1 MAFSIARNG
10 AVELAHETLGPAT
23 GAPMLLIGGAG
34 TQMIHW
40 PDEFLTALVERGF
53 QVTRFDLRDAGRST
67 HCADLPPYGLH
78 DMAADA
84 VAVLDA
90 LGRESAHVVGV
101 SLGGMIGQV
110 MAVHHA
116 DRVASL
122 TSIAAAPWF
131 AWRMLR
137 PRLPTMARLMAVYGR
152 PRRTREA
159 EIAAWLR
166 LFPLMGSPR
175 YPLDEAWIRDV
186 TGRAY
191 DIAHDPAADRRQ
203 QRAATASGDRRPEL
217 ARVRAPTLVVHGAA
231 DPIQSERAGRA
242 TAAAVPG
249 ARLLILPEVGHG
261 LPPAPLWPQLLGEIA
276 GVARSGGA
284 AIP

>member
-1 MAFSIARNG
+1 MGFSVARNG
-10 AVELAHETLGPAT
+10 AVEIVYETLGPST
-23 GAPMLLIGGAG
+23 GAPLLLIGGAG

-40 PDEFLTALVERGF
+40 PDEFLTALIERGF
-53 QVTRFDLRDAGRST
+53 QVVRFDLRDSGRST
-67 HCADLPPYGLH
+67 HCAASASYGLR
-78 DMAADA
+78 DMADDA

-90 LGRESAHVVGV
+90 LGWASAHIVGV

-110 MAVHHA
+110 LAVHHA

-131 AWRMLR
+131 SWRMLR
-137 PRLPTMARLMAVYGR
+137 PRLRTMARIMAVYGR
-152 PRRTREA
+152 PRRTRDA
-159 EIAAWLR
+159 EIAAWLK

-203 QRAATASGDRRPEL
+203 QRAAAAGGDRRPEL
-217 ARVRAPTLVVHGAA
+217 AGVRAPTLVVHGEA
-231 DPIQSERAGRA
+231 DPIQSVRGGRA

-249 ARLLILPEVGHG
+249 ARLLVLPEVGHG
-261 LPPAPLWPQLLGEIA
+261 LPPAPIWPRLLDEVVT
-276 GVARSGGA
+276 VARSGGA